1 MCKLS
6 NKCSNKLNTFYTE
19 YLKRKVDRIL
29 ADPEMNHS
37 KDVHSEIVPAIDWPS
52 QPSVYIIRRDSR
64 NLKKPCQAR

>member
-37 KDVHSEIVPAIDWPS
+37 KDVHSEIVPAINWPS
-52 QPSVYIIRRDSR
+52 QPSLVS
-64 NLKKPCQAR
+64 NLLQE